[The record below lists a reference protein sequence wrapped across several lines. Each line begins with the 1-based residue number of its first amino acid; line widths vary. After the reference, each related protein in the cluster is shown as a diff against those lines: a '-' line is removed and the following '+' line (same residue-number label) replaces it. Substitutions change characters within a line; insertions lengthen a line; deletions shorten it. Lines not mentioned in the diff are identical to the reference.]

1 METVLTELNRW
12 RDHLGPIPEDED
24 VPKTDPRK
32 VVATTWGYLENNR
45 PRMNYPHYR
54 RAGLPTMSG
63 LVESL
68 IKQFNYR
75 VKGTEKSW
83 TLKNAESILQV
94 RAAVLSED
102 ERFEKHMEN
111 RPWPQFRRYEKTS
124 KNTEPEKVKKVG

>member
-1 METVLTELNRW
+1 MAAKSLHLYLAWGSQNLN
-12 RDHLGPIPEDED
+12 
-24 VPKTDPRK
+24 
-32 VVATTWGYLENNR
+32 AENGR
-45 PRMNYPHYR
+45 V
-54 RAGLPTMSG
+54 S
-63 LVESL
+63 
-68 IKQFNYR
+68 NYR

-111 RPWPQFRRYEKTS
+111 RPCPQFRRYEKTS

>member
-1 METVLTELNRW
+1 VVVTT
-12 RDHLGPIPEDED
+12 LGY
-24 VPKTDPRK
+24 
-32 VVATTWGYLENNR
+32 AENNR
-45 PRMNYPHYR
+45 SRMNYPQYR
-54 RAGLPTMSG
+54 REGLPTMSG

-83 TLKNAESILQV
+83 TQTNAESILQV

-111 RPWPQFRRYEKTS
+111 RPCPQFRKYEKTS
-124 KNTEPEKVKKVG
+124 KTTKPKKLKKAG